1 MVFKVFS
8 AFGFVHKITTFE
20 KTVGFQALAQFTD
33 AETATS
39 AKDALDGRSIPRYL
53 IPELGPG
60 TLKITYSTHTDLS
73 VKFQMTDDKR
83 SKGIATAPKKHKKSS
98 RALWKEPGPAVTRD
112 RSPSPYPPP
121 RGAPLPHPPHG
132 ASLPY
137 PPRGAPLPYDSMMI
151 GMGYTQP
158 SPFNS
163 VDPHVS
169 PRQGFTEALPLT
181 PGYDTPQGFSQLPTG
196 SQRATSSGTPT
207 ATPSPTVSHHSS
219 ASTA

>member
-1 MVFKVFS
+1 
-8 AFGFVHKITTFE
+8 
-20 KTVGFQALAQFTD
+20 
-33 AETATS
+33 
-39 AKDALDGRSIPRYL
+39 
-53 IPELGPG
+53 
-60 TLKITYSTHTDLS
+60 
-73 VKFQMTDDKR
+73 MTGDKR

-121 RGAPLPHPPHG
+121 RGAPLPHPPRG
-132 ASLPY
+132 ALLPY
-137 PPRGAPLPYDSMMI
+137 PPRGAPLPYDHSMMI

-169 PRQGFTEALPLT
+169 PRQGFAEAPPLT

-219 ASTA
+219 ASTARFGANGLHQRGSSSEPDNRTTDENLPAGGVVAPVFGALCCQWAPDHRACGI